1 MQPFMTILS
10 DLPIEV
16 LLDNLLPWLAI
27 PDLIH
32 LGETSHFFA
41 RLCNDET
48 FWKRKLEEDFNFTD
62 ERTAR
67 ISGWKH
73 LYRGLRNPKTYVWGD
88 PSKGRL
94 GLKKIPNSTLQDVPC
109 PAELQIKSSA
119 RIVSL
124 SAAGWAFFALDSNGS
139 IYVWG
144 TLNGTFH
151 ALQYDGY
158 SEPAKS
164 APTPLK
170 LNMPSPTRSISC
182 GRLHATTLDDQ
193 HHVWTFLSWGRPFR
207 LITSAFEATS
217 LDSTPA
223 LVESGWNF
231 SAVLTKSGDVYVWWP
246 FAAPLKDV
254 IAAQNTAMDAMDL
267 KSHATE
273 DDVIPCSTWELH
285 EEPTMLP
292 PLPQLPELSLGSTEP
307 VKLVKLAALET
318 RLIGLTNHGHV
329 LSIPVDSD
337 VAVRSERW
345 EYLPNF
351 SEVSK
356 VQQHPAYVS
365 SQLKPPKSLRISHI
379 SAQFRTFVAYS
390 PGSSSV
396 ILLGSHETHAD
407 SNPVILPA
415 LQNNDVI
422 SVVLGDYHH
431 GALTS
436 TGKLLTWGKYSRGAL
451 GLGDPGMLAPG
462 QPGGYRTEAQRRAAV
477 ANGGPY
483 PPEISEPAEV
493 SFGHGEAQRDKM
505 FCFAVAAAGWHMG
518 ALVID
523 LEPHANV
530 QKDDDE
536 DEDPPMPGQFPRP
549 RETRESPQDYPR
561 EPGQWGPPIM
571 NRGFRIGYAGR
582 GALRGG
588 HLGRGR
594 GL

>member
-1 MQPFMTILS
+1 MLS

-32 LGETSHFFA
+32 LGQTDHFFA
-41 RLCNDET
+41 RLCDDET

-67 ISGWKH
+67 ISGWKR

-94 GLKKIPNSTLQDVPC
+94 GLKPKKIPNSTLHDAPYPV
-109 PAELQIKSSA
+109 ELQIESGA

-124 SAAGWAFFALDSNGS
+124 SAAGWAFFALDSTGS
-139 IYVWG
+139 VYVWG
-144 TLNGTFH
+144 TLNGTSY
-151 ALQYDGY
+151 ALQHDGY
-158 SEPAKS
+158 SEPAKP
-164 APTPLK
+164 AHTPLK
-170 LNMPSPTRSISC
+170 LDMPSPTRNISC

-207 LITSAFEATS
+207 LDTPTLDATS

-231 SAVLTKSGDVYVWWP
+231 SSVLTKSGDVYVWWP
-246 FAAPLKDV
+246 FTAPLKDV
-254 IAAQNTAMDAMDL
+254 IAARSAAMDAADL
-267 KSHATE
+267 KAYATE
-273 DDVIPCSTWELH
+273 GGVIPCSTWELR
-285 EEPTMLP
+285 EEPTRLP
-292 PLPQLPELSLGSTEP
+292 PLPRLPELLLGSAEP
-307 VKLVKLAALET
+307 VKLVKLAALES

-329 LSIPVDSD
+329 LSIFVESG

-351 SEVSK
+351 SEIDK

-365 SQLKPPKSLRISHI
+365 SQLKPPESLRISHI
-379 SAQFRTFVAYS
+379 SAQFKTFVAYS
-390 PGSSSV
+390 LGSSSV

-422 SVVLGDYHH
+422 SVVLGDYHF

-436 TGKLLTWGKYSRGAL
+436 TGKLLTWGEYSRGAL
-451 GLGDPGMLAPG
+451 GLGDPGKLSSG
-462 QPGGYRTEAQRRAAV
+462 QPGGYRTEAHKRAAV

-483 PPEISEPAEV
+483 PPGISEPAEV
-493 SFGHGEAQRDKM
+493 SFGHEEAQKDKM

-523 LEPHANV
+523 LESRTNV
-530 QKDDDE
+530 QKDNDE
-536 DEDPPMPGQFPRP
+536 DEGPPMPGRFPRP
-549 RETRESPQDYPR
+549 RETGESPQDYPG

-571 NRGFRIGYAGR
+571 TRAFRIGFAGR
-582 GALRGG
+582 GAIRGG

>member
-1 MQPFMTILS
+1 MTMLS

-41 RLCNDET
+41 QLCNDET

-67 ISGWKH
+67 ISGWKR

-94 GLKKIPNSTLQDVPC
+94 GLRKIPNSTLGDVPH
-109 PAELQIKSSA
+109 PAELQIKSGA

-124 SAAGWAFFALDSNGS
+124 SAAGWAFFALDSAGS
-139 IYVWG
+139 VYVWG
-144 TLNGTFH
+144 TLDGASY
-151 ALQYDGY
+151 ALQNDGY
-158 SEPAKS
+158 SEPAKP
-164 APTPLK
+164 ANTPLK
-170 LNMPSPTRSISC
+170 LDMPSPTRSISC
-182 GRLHATTLDDQ
+182 GRLHAATLDDQ

-207 LITSAFEATS
+207 LATPVLAATS

-231 SAVLTKSGDVYVWWP
+231 SSVLTKSGDV
-246 FAAPLKDV
+246 A
-254 IAAQNTAMDAMDL
+254 AMDAADL
-267 KSHATE
+267 KAHATE
-273 DDVIPCSTWELH
+273 DGVIPCSTWELH

-292 PLPQLPELSLGSTEP
+292 PLPRLPEMSLGSVEP
-307 VKLVKLAALET
+307 VKLVKLAALES

-329 LSIPVDSD
+329 LSIS
-337 VAVRSERW
+337 RW

-351 SEVSK
+351 SEVDK
-356 VQQHPAYVS
+356 VQQHSAYVS
-365 SQLKPPKSLRISHI
+365 SQLKPPDSLRISHI
-379 SAQFRTFVAYS
+379 SAQFQTFVAYS

-415 LQNNDVI
+415 LQNNDII
-422 SVVLGDYHH
+422 SVVLGDYHY

-436 TGKLLTWGKYSRGAL
+436 TGKLLTWGEYSRGAL
-451 GLGDPGMLAPG
+451 GLGDPGMLPPG
-462 QPGGYRTEAQRRAAV
+462 QPGGYRTEARKRAAV
-477 ANGGPY
+477 SNGGPY
-483 PPEISEPAEV
+483 PPGISEPAEV
-493 SFGHGEAQRDKM
+493 SFGHGEAQKDKM

-523 LEPHANV
+523 LEPQATV
-530 QKDDDE
+530 QEDNDE
-536 DEDPPMPGQFPRP
+536 DDGPPMPGRFPRS
-549 RETRESPQDYPR
+549 RETGESPQDYPG
-561 EPGQWGPPIM
+561 EPMAGQWGPPIM
-571 NRGFRIGYAGR
+571 TRGFRIGFAGR
-582 GALRGG
+582 GAIRGG

-594 GL
+594 GRGRSL